1 MRGIKEGNTLEE
13 GEKKYYQEEN
23 VSLIV
28 LLNHV
33 SSSLSAK
40 QVLGC
45 LVQKGEETRTLFY
58 YLFFLWLDSVIC
70 LCSKVLLKSLPMWFL
85 WMVD

>member
-13 GEKKYYQEEN
+13 GEKIYYEEEN

-58 YLFFLWLDSVIC
+58 YYYYFFYG
-70 LCSKVLLKSLPMWFL
+70 
-85 WMVD
+85 